1 MIEKLVKANLGS
13 DGIVPFIK
21 ITQGDDMWR
30 FRFQLFLE
38 NKRWTIPSGSR
49 IILSGKKPDG
59 HVFDLP
65 CVIENN
71 EAYADC
77 TKQLTA
83 VAGVSN
89 AKLQVFDSNG
99 RLVNS
104 CKITFSCAE
113 DVKGDGIVSSSDLS
127 AYERFL
133 EDVGEIIG
141 QSGDMLE
148 YHVVYT
154 DES

>member
-38 NKRWTIPSGSR
+38 NKRWAIPSGSR

-71 EAYADC
+71 EAYVDC

-99 RLVNS
+99 KLVNS
-104 CKITFSCAE
+104 CKIAFSCAE
-113 DVKGDGIVSSSDLS
+113 DVKGDGIVSASDLS
-127 AYERFL
+127 AYAQFI
-133 EDVGEIIG
+133 EDIEVIIN
-141 QSGDMLE
+141 QNRDMLE
-148 YHVVYT
+148 YHVVYS
-154 DES
+154 DG